1 MTAMA
6 SGVTSD
12 EAGMVGIA
20 ARAWD
25 ATENWV
31 AKAPRDA
38 EIEFVHASAFARP
51 GGSRRIVVIGETI
64 PSGGVRG
71 VGAFGLKDAENG
83 DAKVKP
89 NANEMVGAT
98 FRLHSK
104 VKLAYA
110 ISPKIRGN
118 FQRQTYA
125 QATVC
130 PNASTPRKL
139 PVW

>member
-71 VGAFGLKDAENG
+71 VGAFGSKDAENG
-83 DAKVKP
+83 DAGPCEGTIGGFGKMWGVP
-89 NANEMVGAT
+89 FFWRSSSSLSTSVDHEPLVS
-98 FRLHSK
+98 RLAMSDSCK
-104 VKLAYA
+104 
-110 ISPKIRGN
+110 
-118 FQRQTYA
+118 QRCNGVA
-125 QATVC
+125 FV
-130 PNASTPRKL
+130 
-139 PVW
+139 